1 MKKKFTNFILVM
13 IILVGLCLLLYPP
26 LSNYYNSF
34 HQTKAITN
42 YTESIAQLDDDEYV
56 EIWDAAKLYNT
67 NLKSKPTSFY
77 LTEEEKEV
85 YNSLLNVGGNGVMG
99 YIEIPTIDVNLPIH
113 HGTSEPVLQVAVG
126 HIEGSSLPTGG
137 ESTHC
142 VLSGHRGLPSAKL
155 FTDLDQ
161 LMVGDVFMM
170 HILDETLTYEV
181 DQILIVLP
189 HEILELQIVEG
200 MDYCT
205 LTTCTPYGI
214 NSHRMLIRGHRVD
227 NIEDTS
233 DIRVSAEAHR
243 IEPIVVAP
251 VVAAPMLLALLILL
265 LATSKKKKTKAKGG
279 QDDEIK

>member
-1 MKKKFTNFILVM
+1 MKKKFTNFILIM
-13 IILVGLCLLLYPP
+13 IIIVGLCLLLYPP

-42 YTESIAQLDDDEYV
+42 YTEAIAQLDDDEYA
-56 EIWDAAKLYNT
+56 EIWDAAKLYNED
-67 NLKSKPTSFY
+67 LKSKSTSFY

-99 YIEIPTIDVNLPIH
+99 YVEIPTIDVNLPIH

-126 HIEGSSLPTGG
+126 HIEGTSLPTGG

-161 LMVGDVFMM
+161 LMVGDVFML

-214 NSHRMLIRGHRVD
+214 NSHRMLIRGHRVE
-227 NIEDTS
+227 NIEDVS
-233 DIRVSAEAHR
+233 NIRVSAEAHR
-243 IEPIVVAP
+243 IEPIAVAP

-265 LATSKKKKTKAKGG
+265 FAKGG
-279 QDDEIK
+279 KKKNKSKGGQSDEIK

>member
-1 MKKKFTNFILVM
+1 M
-13 IILVGLCLLLYPP
+13 IIVIGLCLLLYPS

-42 YTESIAQLDDDEYV
+42 YAETISQLDDDEYA
-56 EIWDAAKLYNT
+56 EIWDAAKLYNM
-67 NLKSKPTSFY
+67 NLQSKKTSFV
-77 LTEEEKEV
+77 LTEEERKV

-99 YIEIPTIDVNLPIH
+99 YVEIPTIDVSLPVH

-126 HIEGSSLPTGG
+126 HIEGTSLPTGG
-137 ESTHC
+137 EGTHC

-161 LMVGDVFMM
+161 LMVGDVFVL
-170 HILDETLTYEV
+170 HILDEVLTYEV

-189 HEILELQIVEG
+189 HEITELQIVDG

-214 NSHRMLIRGHRVD
+214 NSHRMLIRGHRVE

-233 DIRVSAEAHR
+233 NIRVSAEAHR
-243 IEPIVVAP
+243 IEPIAVAP
-251 VVAAPMLLALLILL
+251 VVAAPMLLMLLILL
-265 LATSKKKKTKAKGG
+265 LATSKKKKVKGG
-279 QDDEIK
+279 QNDENK